1 MNGALLRRLALQTA
15 ELKTNPKSRFA
26 RLHPNARKRIV
37 NSVYQDNMTDDE
49 LFKAISEKV
58 MQHPMPKNPT
68 KEAAVTQHDYENM
81 ASEYDRLIQ
90 PNKALEAEADKILA
104 ANPEKFTGDTEEIF
118 NPTDLDYMYD
128 EDLIPNMIVERLNA
142 EKARDFDARYRKAY
156 AIYDRQH
163 YQPTMGRVTHIRRNG
178 YRPQPDRSSGAKI
191 PYNDRMEDEGLPNFE
206 DAYYPGEDQYI
217 PKDEQILMRV
227 GKGPYKRIH

>member
-37 NSVYQDNMTDDE
+37 DSVYQDNMTDDE
-49 LFKAISEKV
+49 LFKAISDKI

-68 KEAAVTQHDYENM
+68 KEAAVSQRDYEK
-81 ASEYDRLIQ
+81 SYDELIA
-90 PNKALEAEADKILA
+90 PNKELEAEADKILA

-118 NPTDLDYMYD
+118 DPTDLDYMYD
-128 EDLIPNMIVERLNA
+128 EDLIPNIIVEKINA
-142 EKARDFDARYRKAY
+142 QRARDFDARYRKAY

-163 YQPTMGRVTHIRRNG
+163 YQPTMGRVKHIWRKG
-178 YRPQPDRSSGAKI
+178 YKPQPDRSSGRKL
-191 PYNDRMEDEGLPNFE
+191 PFNERMEDEGLPNFE
-206 DAYYPGEDQYI
+206 DAYYPGEDQFI
-217 PKDEQILMRV
+217 PEEEGILMRI
-227 GKGPYKRIH
+227 GRGPYKRIY

>member
-26 RLHPNARKRIV
+26 RLHPSARKRIV
-37 NSVYQDNMTDDE
+37 DSVYQDNMTDDE
-49 LFKAISEKV
+49 LFKAISDKI

-68 KEAAVTQHDYENM
+68 KEAAVSQLDYEK
-81 ASEYDRLIQ
+81 SYDELIA
-90 PNKALEAEADKILA
+90 PNKELEAEADKILA

-128 EDLIPNMIVERLNA
+128 EDLIPNMIVEKLNA
-142 EKARDFDARYRKAY
+142 QRARDFDTRYRKAY

-163 YQPTMGRVTHIRRNG
+163 YQPTLGRVTRIRRNT
-178 YRPQPDRSSGAKI
+178 YKPQPDKHSGSKL
-191 PYNDRMEDEGLPNFE
+191 PFDERMEDEGLPNFE
-206 DAYYPGEDQYI
+206 DAYYPGEDQFI
-217 PKDEQILMRV
+217 PEDERILMRI